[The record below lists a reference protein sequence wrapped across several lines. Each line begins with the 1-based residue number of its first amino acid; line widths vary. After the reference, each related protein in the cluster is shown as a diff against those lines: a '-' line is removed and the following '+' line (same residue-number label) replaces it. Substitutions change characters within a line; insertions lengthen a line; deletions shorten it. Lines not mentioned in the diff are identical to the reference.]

1 VACSLAL
8 AVFRAERERR
18 PSGDARKK
26 AAGRSIRARVQGGT
40 TGTMDT
46 RAPRQLAIR
55 YPGHLAATGLA
66 AALAE
71 ALFLQKYA
79 TGASQ

>member
-1 VACSLAL
+1 
-8 AVFRAERERR
+8 
-18 PSGDARKK
+18 
-26 AAGRSIRARVQGGT
+26 
-40 TGTMDT
+40 MDT